1 MKKFSYIF
9 KLANK
14 MDKSGQFR
22 VADLLTD
29 ILLKLSNNEPF
40 ELQKGLA
47 KNDPK
52 TVMEYFMGY
61 AFDMFSREKN
71 ISQKKLIMELSKEV
85 DDRYSEMSDENK
97 ELYANLKDDVIEELK
112 NQVYWNDLPEET
124 LSDIGGAQFDS
135 NSPGFENA
143 FNYILDV
150 EGGFSEYNPQTG
162 DPSTNLGI
170 IQSEYDKYRSEKGLE
185 QQSVRFIEKDE
196 AKEIYQSNYWLP
208 TKAEQIYSV
217 LPKTAITIFDFA
229 VNSGLGGASSVV
241 SKTLDIPSSRFNN
254 EMVDSIIK
262 IGQEIGDDKLS
273 ENLIDQRYIN
283 YDEIIS
289 HDPRKAVYKKGWHN
303 RLKKLDSL
311 VTQI

>member
-52 TVMEYFMGY
+52 TVMGYFMGY

-71 ISQKKLIMELSKEV
+71 ISQKKLMMELSKEV

-229 VNSGLGGASSVV
+229 VNSGLGGASSVI
-241 SKTLDIPSSRFNN
+241 SKTLDIPSSRFDN
-254 EMVDSIIK
+254 EMVDSILQ

-289 HDPRKAVYKKGWHN
+289 RDPRKAVYRKGWHN
-303 RLKKLDSL
+303 RLKKLDNL
-311 VTQI
+311 VAQI

>member
-14 MDKSGQFR
+14 MDKSGQYR

-52 TVMEYFMGY
+52 TVMGYFMGY

-71 ISQKKLIMELSKEV
+71 ISQKKLMMELSKEV

-97 ELYANLKDDVIEELK
+97 VLYSNLKNDVMDELK
-112 NQVYWNDLPEET
+112 NQPYWDDLPEEK
-124 LSDIGGAQFDS
+124 LSDIGGSQYDP

-150 EGGFSEYNPQTG
+150 EGGFSEYDPQTG

-196 AKEIYQSNYWLP
+196 AKEIYQSNYWVP
-208 TKAEQIYSV
+208 TKAEQIYSL

-241 SKTLDIPSSRFNN
+241 SKTLDIPSSRFDN
-254 EMVDSIIK
+254 EMVDFIIQ
-262 IGQEIGDDKLS
+262 IGQQIGDDKLS
-273 ENLIDQRYIN
+273 ENLIDQRYVN

-289 HDPRKAVYKKGWHN
+289 RDPRKAVYKKGWHN
-303 RLKKLDSL
+303 RLKKLDNL
-311 VTQI
+311 VAQI